1 MLSHKWTFE
10 KMFNSL
16 ENAFV
21 TTLNEKSRYKTIHH
35 RVSQPHKMFIDK
47 DRRNRYQEVKSDDLW
62 GGGLTRIVFLLF
74 SII

>member
-21 TTLNEKSRYKTIHH
+21 TTLNEKAEYKTIHH
-35 RVSQPHKMFIDK
+35 RVSQPHKNVH
-47 DRRNRYQEVKSDDLW
+47 R
-62 GGGLTRIVFLLF
+62 
-74 SII
+74 

>member
-21 TTLNEKSRYKTIHH
+21 TTLNEKSGYKTIHH
-35 RVSQPHKMFIDK
+35 RVSQPHKNVH
-47 DRRNRYQEVKSDDLW
+47 R
-62 GGGLTRIVFLLF
+62 
-74 SII
+74 